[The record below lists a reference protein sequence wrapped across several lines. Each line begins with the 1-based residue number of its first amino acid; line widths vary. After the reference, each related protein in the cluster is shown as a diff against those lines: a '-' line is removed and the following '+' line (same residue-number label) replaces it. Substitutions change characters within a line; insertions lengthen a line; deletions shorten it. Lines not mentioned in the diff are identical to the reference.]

1 MASQDCIKRIDKAMK
16 GSTLD
21 DQIRMAEEADRI
33 VKDTKGLSE
42 EQIFEK
48 LDQNILDQ
56 TIAKKIEGRNK
67 ALNSFARR
75 NAEQFVDTFEGDP
88 ALGIEAMLVGI
99 NDVKMGSRR
108 SVAGMQSQLQGQYM
122 AGLVSDIESI
132 GRPQWKGFVS
142 GEYDD
147 DIARAL
153 WKIDKDEGFEG
164 ISSDAVEIAKKVH
177 KWQEVSRTD
186 ANKAG
191 AWIKK
196 LPGYI
201 VRQSHDMDAIRRAGF
216 DEWRR
221 TIEPLLDERTFDGV
235 SDRNAFLQSA
245 FDGLSTGIHLG
256 TGSVPGLKGTRNV
269 AKAASQERVL
279 HFKEADGWLQYNGRF
294 GRGSLR
300 EGIMSGLMMS
310 AQNTGLM
317 KVLGPNPEANLA
329 QIMESATKKAIKKD
343 PEAAIKLRDAQKGR
357 LDNFFKMVSGETNIP
372 GNVMGAQI
380 GQFARAFQSISKLG
394 GAVLSSIA
402 DIPVSASELRY
413 QGKNFFQAYGGALK
427 NAAGALGDMGKSIA
441 GRQLTVKNEASRRVL
456 AELGVSLDA
465 TTGLFTSRFDIAGEA
480 VPGRVSNAMNTFFRL
495 NGLTL
500 WTDSMRAGSTIGM
513 AQHVGSLAGKAWND
527 IPAGLQ
533 DTFTLFG
540 IGKGEWDLIRS
551 VGAKEFDG
559 VDGRFLTPDMLD
571 GLSDSALSKHLTGIG
586 VKPTKFQISK
596 LRDDL
601 KDSLRT
607 YYVDRSQFAVIEPD
621 AKTRAMM
628 LRDSN
633 PGTVAGELLRSVGQF
648 KSFPFAIVQK
658 VWGRETR
665 GRATKR
671 SAAQGMAETLIMTT
685 FFGYIAMS
693 AKDIAKNRTP
703 RDPEDPKTW
712 VAAFLQGGAAGIYG
726 DFLFG
731 DVKNRFGGGF
741 VSTLAGPTAGT
752 IDQVATIYGKA
763 REGDKGAGKDLF
775 RLAYQGA
782 PAALGVVYPPAVI
795 LNSVYVKSA
804 LDHLVY
810 YNVMESLSPGY
821 KRRMERRM
829 KKQNDQEVL
838 IK

>member
-1 MASQDCIKRIDKAMK
+1 MK
-16 GSTLD
+16 GASLD
-21 DQIRMAEEADRI
+21 DQVRMAEEADRI
-33 VKDTKGLSE
+33 VKDTAGLSE
-42 EQIFEK
+42 EQILEK
-48 LDQNILDQ
+48 LEQNIIDQ
-56 TIAKKIEGRNK
+56 TIAKKIEGRNR
-67 ALNSFARR
+67 ALNSFAKR
-75 NAEQFVDTFEGDP
+75 NVEQFVRTFEGDP
-88 ALGIEAMLVGI
+88 ALGFEAALVGI

-108 SVAGMQSQLQGQYM
+108 SVAGMQEQLQGQYM
-122 AGLVSDIESI
+122 AGMVSDIEGL
-132 GRPQWKGFVS
+132 GRPQWDAFIS
-142 GEYDD
+142 GKYDD
-147 DIARAL
+147 DIARAM
-153 WKIDKDEGFEG
+153 WQIDNGDDFSA
-164 ISSDAVEIAKKVH
+164 ISSDAVDIAKQIH

-201 VRQSHDMDAIRRAGF
+201 VRQSHDMDSIRNAGF

-221 TIEPLLDERTFDGV
+221 TIEPVLDERTFADIE
-235 SDRNAFLQSA
+235 DRDAFLQSA
-245 FDGLSTGIHLG
+245 FDGLATGIHLG
-256 TGSVPGLKGTRNV
+256 TGTVPGLKGARNI

-279 HFKEADGWLQYNGRF
+279 HFKEADGWLQYNARF

-300 EGIMSGLMMS
+300 EGVMSGLMMS

-317 KVLGPNPEANLA
+317 KVLGPNAQANLETVLETFTRELKKTDPNA
-329 QIMESATKKAIKKD
+329 AVKFQSA
-343 PEAAIKLRDAQKGR
+343 ERGR

-372 GNVMGAQI
+372 GSAMGAQV
-380 GQFARAFQSISKLG
+380 GQFLRAFQSITKLG
-394 GAVLSSIA
+394 GAVISSIA

-427 NAAGALGDMGKSIA
+427 NAGGAVGDMGKSIA
-441 GRQLTVKNEASRRVL
+441 GRRLTVGNQARRRVL
-456 AELGVSLDA
+456 AELGVALDA

-480 VPGRVSNAMNTFFRL
+480 VPGKVSNAMNTFFRL

-513 AQHVGSLAGKAWND
+513 AQHIGGLSKNGWDD

-533 DTFTLFG
+533 DTLTLFG
-540 IGKGEWDLIRS
+540 ISRGEWDLIRS
-551 VGAKEFDG
+551 VGAREFEG
-559 VDGRFLTPDMLD
+559 VDGEFITPEMLD
-571 GLSDSALSKHLTGIG
+571 DLGDDVLVAHLESIE
-586 VKPTKFQISK
+586 VKPTKFQVSK
-596 LRDDL
+596 LRSDL

-621 AKTRAMM
+621 AKTRAVM
-628 LRDSN
+628 LRDSQ
-633 PGTVAGELLRSVGQF
+633 PGTVAGEVMRNIAQF

-658 VWGRETR
+658 VWGREIR
-665 GRATKR
+665 GRETKR
-671 SAAQGMAETLIMTT
+671 AAAMGMAEFLVATT

-703 RDPEDPKTW
+703 RNPEEPKTW

-763 REGDKGAGKDLF
+763 RDGEDAGKDLF
-775 RLAYQGA
+775 RLAYQGV
-782 PAALGVVYPPAVI
+782 PAAAGVVYPPAVI
-795 LNSVYVKSA
+795 LNSVYVKA
-804 LDHLVY
+804 TLDHLIY
-810 YNVMESLSPGY
+810 YNVMEALSPGY
-821 KRRMERRM
+821 KRRMERRLR
-829 KKQNDQEVL
+829 KENDQEIL